1 MAYEIETILEDWL
14 HFKQSEKPWA
24 QRYCVLD
31 LLGSRIIVFNDRS
44 FANEV
49 RDIKFSKY
57 DFVQHEEDMDGKGF
71 VWSVGRTGGKTFY
84 FAPIESLER
93 ANRRRMRL
101 NWIKMI
107 KKCVEQGGKSQLN
120 KPKSL
125 PPGANYF
132 TDEQSERR
140 RLLSEN
146 VEMVKNIDRASTFPV
161 MQTRNEAPVQRE
173 PPQPPQ
179 PPQRAQTGIAR
190 EGTVQF
196 KKRGIWESRFLRL
209 YIDQKNSA
217 LLIYPTQMMVGK
229 PEKILLA
236 NCNDYV
242 TESGNLVFGV
252 IQSQA
257 WGRKQEYDFV
267 PRSGFEKEAWKEDI
281 LLAIECT
288 KQGLDFFAER
298 RRRHGDWCLDLT
310 AKCQQACLLL

>member
-1 MAYEIETILEDWL
+1 MAYEIETIMEDWL
-14 HFKQSEKPWA
+14 HFKQSEKSWA

-57 DFVQHEEDMDGKGF
+57 DVLQNEEDMEGKAF

-93 ANRRRMRL
+93 PNRRRMRL
-101 NWIKMI
+101 NWMKMMRR
-107 KKCVEQGGKSQLN
+107 CVEQGGKHQLLN
-120 KPKSL
+120 HAKSL
-125 PPGANYF
+125 PSGANYL
-132 TDEQSERR
+132 TSEQSERR

-146 VEMVKNIDRASTFPV
+146 VELVRAQTVPII
-161 MQTRNEAPVQRE
+161 QTRSEAPEQLE
-173 PPQPPQ
+173 PPQTA
-179 PPQRAQTGIAR
+179 QRPQTGIAR

-196 KKRGIWESRFLRL
+196 KNRGIWESRFLRL

-217 LLIYPTQMMVGK
+217 LLIYPTQMMVGR

-236 NCNDYV
+236 NCSDYV

-257 WGRKQEYDFV
+257 WGRKQQYDFV
-267 PRSGFEKEAWKEDI
+267 PPSGFEKEAWKEDI
-281 LLAIECT
+281 LLAIECA
-288 KQGLDFFAER
+288 KQGLDFYAER
-298 RRRHGDWCLDLT
+298 RRRHGDWCIELT
-310 AKCQQACLLL
+310 AKCQQACLIL